1 MNFEAMQCTTALSPS
16 SRKVIVLAK
25 YCRRVPRYL
34 FIIIWSRYFLGFGS
48 DGIRTPKGFRHRRN
62 PDIEICAC
70 VMASLQIGHLPT
82 VQPSLKELKRAPK
95 KATMMRLSLTVFAT
109 LSIAASATEILTFIG
124 EGAVTAS
131 DGKASHY
138 GNPTA
143 GCRED
148 ERGFQI
154 QGVPGEICAPKCT
167 AFRPCPSDV
176 PEGATAK
183 PACALKA
190 SDGNTYC
197 ALLCDPSEEVGT
209 SMLRPPGGMRA
220 RGDMCGEATCQSIGG
235 AGICTWSD

>member
-1 MNFEAMQCTTALSPS
+1 MSRIVTILEARVENAGDAGG
-16 SRKVIVLAK
+16 SREMREGVMPGDLRDAAD
-25 YCRRVPRYL
+25 PR
-34 FIIIWSRYFLGFGS
+34 
-48 DGIRTPKGFRHRRN
+48 D
-62 PDIEICAC
+62 
-70 VMASLQIGHLPT
+70 
-82 VQPSLKELKRAPK
+82 
-95 KATMMRLSLTVFAT
+95 
-109 LSIAASATEILTFIG
+109 AA
-124 EGAVTAS
+124 
-131 DGKASHY
+131 
-138 GNPTA
+138 PTA